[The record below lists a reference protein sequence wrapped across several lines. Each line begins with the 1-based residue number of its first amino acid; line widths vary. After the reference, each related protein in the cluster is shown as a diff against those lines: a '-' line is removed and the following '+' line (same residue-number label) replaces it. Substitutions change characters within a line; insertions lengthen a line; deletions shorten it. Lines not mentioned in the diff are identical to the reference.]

1 MEEKVVSNQC
11 CCCRIFKRNLKWLSQ
26 SILRKHKL
34 LSVGFKLKRTCRKL
48 VTLETGC
55 LETIYFCNE
64 TNKVHVALTFTSMLM
79 ELVYQAELLIYYILS
94 KLTE

>member
-1 MEEKVVSNQC
+1 
-11 CCCRIFKRNLKWLSQ
+11 
-26 SILRKHKL
+26 
-34 LSVGFKLKRTCRKL
+34 

-79 ELVYQAELLIYYILS
+79 ELVYQAELL
-94 KLTE
+94 T